1 MVLETIIHPDF
12 QSNFLNLSLLIC
24 DLFVG
29 GNFRTAHILY
39 HPEVFDDRILN
50 DIDSACPFQMP
61 RTTIDI
67 SAPES
72 AFSNQNQQT
81 DRILQIIF
89 LPPLQLAESMGHIK
103 ELLTFYRVYVFSSS
117 NITEFEH
124 ANLIKNAKIISNR
137 NSSSLLLVH
146 NKSSGATDSYLM
158 SKASNIFMERVDL
171 QKSDSNSR
179 MDIFESG
186 LGDKAI
192 ERYFGVYFMDLL
204 NCYGKQFNMR
214 LLSKNLRSFGRLY
227 FFRFNMSFAD
237 GYIFKCNK
245 SKTTTELS
253 ASVHSDLSSNYEP
266 VQMDSR

>member
-72 AFSNQNQQT
+72 AFSNQNQRT

-89 LPPLQLAESMGHIK
+89 LPPLQLGENMGHNNRIK
-103 ELLTFYRVYVFSSS
+103 LYWGCNNHNIEFTFSLSLFLIFFLGEQS
-117 NITEFEH
+117 NE
-124 ANLIKNAKIISNR
+124 II
-137 NSSSLLLVH
+137 
-146 NKSSGATDSYLM
+146 
-158 SKASNIFMERVDL
+158 
-171 QKSDSNSR
+171 
-179 MDIFESG
+179 
-186 LGDKAI
+186 
-192 ERYFGVYFMDLL
+192 
-204 NCYGKQFNMR
+204 
-214 LLSKNLRSFGRLY
+214 
-227 FFRFNMSFAD
+227 
-237 GYIFKCNK
+237 
-245 SKTTTELS
+245 
-253 ASVHSDLSSNYEP
+253 
-266 VQMDSR
+266 